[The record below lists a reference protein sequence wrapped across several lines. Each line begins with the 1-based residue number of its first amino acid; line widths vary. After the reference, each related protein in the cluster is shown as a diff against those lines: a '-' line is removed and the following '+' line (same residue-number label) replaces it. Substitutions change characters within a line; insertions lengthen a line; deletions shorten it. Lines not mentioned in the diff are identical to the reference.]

1 MIRVVVCLLILRS
14 LSAML
19 RGLKKATKF
28 PKRPRK
34 SECMRGDWNMKDD
47 YDEAEDE
54 DEEEGEEGECFS
66 VDSLENGKPGRV
78 FNSKKIKIST
88 VSLAQ

>member
-1 MIRVVVCLLILRS
+1 MCLLILRS

-28 PKRPRK
+28 PRRPRK
-34 SECMRGDWNMKDD
+34 AEFMRGNWNVKED
-47 YDEAEDE
+47 YDEVEDE
-54 DEEEGEEGECFS
+54 EEEGEEGECFS
-66 VDSLENGKPGRV
+66 VDSLENGKPASV

>member
-1 MIRVVVCLLILRS
+1 MCLLILRS

-19 RGLKKATKF
+19 RGLKRATIC
-28 PKRPRK
+28 PRRPRMAE
-34 SECMRGDWNMKDD
+34 SMRENWNMKED
-47 YDEAEDE
+47 YDEVEDE
-54 DEEEGEEGECFS
+54 EEEEVEEGEEGECFS
-66 VDSLENGKPGRV
+66 VDSLENGKPGSV

>member
-1 MIRVVVCLLILRS
+1 MCLLILRS
-14 LSAML
+14 ISAML
-19 RGLKKATKF
+19 RGLKRATIC
-28 PKRPRK
+28 PRRPRK
-34 SECMRGDWNMKDD
+34 AESMREYWNMKED
-47 YDEAEDE
+47 YDEVEDE
-54 DEEEGEEGECFS
+54 EEEEVEEGEEGECFS

>member
-1 MIRVVVCLLILRS
+1 MCLLILRS
-14 LSAML
+14 ISAML
-19 RGLKKATKF
+19 RGLKKAAKC
-28 PKRPRK
+28 PRRPRK
-34 SECMRGDWNMKDD
+34 AEFMRGNWNVKED
-47 YDEAEDE
+47 YDEVEDE
-54 DEEEGEEGECFS
+54 EEEGEEGECFS

>member
-1 MIRVVVCLLILRS
+1 
-14 LSAML
+14 
-19 RGLKKATKF
+19 
-28 PKRPRK
+28 
-34 SECMRGDWNMKDD
+34 MRGDWNLKDD
-47 YDEAEDE
+47 YNEVEDE
-54 DEEEGEEGECFS
+54 EEEEVEEGEEGECFS

>member
-1 MIRVVVCLLILRS
+1 MCLLILRS

-19 RGLKKATKF
+19 RGLRKATKF
-28 PKRPRK
+28 PRRPRK
-34 SECMRGDWNMKDD
+34 AEFMRGNWNVKED
-47 YDEAEDE
+47 YDEVEDE
-54 DEEEGEEGECFS
+54 EEEGEEGECFS

>member
-1 MIRVVVCLLILRS
+1 MCLLILRS

-19 RGLKKATKF
+19 MGLKKATKF
-28 PKRPRK
+28 PRRPRK
-34 SECMRGDWNMKDD
+34 AEFMRGNWNMKED
-47 YDEAEDE
+47 YDEVEDE
-54 DEEEGEEGECFS
+54 EEEEVEEGEEGECFS